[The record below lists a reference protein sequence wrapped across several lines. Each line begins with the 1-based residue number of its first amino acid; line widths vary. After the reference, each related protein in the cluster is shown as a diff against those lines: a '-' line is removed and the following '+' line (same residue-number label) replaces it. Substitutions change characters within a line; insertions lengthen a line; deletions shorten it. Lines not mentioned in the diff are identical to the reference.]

1 MSDTGASISM
11 HDKRLN
17 KFLGWFWSSLGV
29 AIVALLGIAARNLY
43 DLNVTVARSIDS
55 DIVRDARI
63 QDHEQ
68 RLRQVERDLNTVEGR
83 VYRGIE
89 EATKEPQE
97 VKRGK

>member
-1 MSDTGASISM
+1 MMSEGASISI
-11 HDKRLN
+11 HDKRVN

-63 QDHEQ
+63 QDHES
-68 RLRQVERDLNTVEGR
+68 RLRQVERDLSTVEGR
-83 VYRGIE
+83 VYRGID
-89 EATKEPQE
+89 EATKEQQ
-97 VKRGK
+97 RGK